1 MRAGMRELGAKKTL
15 FLVPR
20 GSKNALKGVLEDQ
33 MQENGSSRELRVGS
47 SARVAVEVE
56 VE

>member
-1 MRAGMRELGAKKTL
+1 MRELGAKKTL

-20 GSKNALKGVLEDQ
+20 GSKNAPKGVLEDQ